1 MHWLDIRT
9 SEVNSDLGNI
19 PDTSEHLIN
28 AHQPSHDKHQSLLE
42 NAGGVG
48 PREESS
54 EGL

>member
-42 NAGGVG
+42 ERWRCQALRGIF
-48 PREESS
+48 
-54 EGL
+54 